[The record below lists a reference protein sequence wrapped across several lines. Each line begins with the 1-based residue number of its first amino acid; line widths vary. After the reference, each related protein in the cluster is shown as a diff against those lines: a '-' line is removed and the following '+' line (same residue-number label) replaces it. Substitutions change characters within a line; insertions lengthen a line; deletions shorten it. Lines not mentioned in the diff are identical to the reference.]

1 MEVIAHR
8 GASGHRPEHTLPAY
22 ELGAEMGA
30 DWIEPDLVITR
41 DGVLVARHDRDL
53 AQTTD
58 VADHPELGGRH
69 HADELTLA
77 ELQTLRA
84 RERIPDVRPQN
95 TAYDGRFAIPTF
107 DEVIEVAR
115 RYGVGIYPETKH
127 PRHFRDAG
135 LPLEPP
141 LLRALESAG
150 VRAVIQS
157 FDDANLRELARQTDV
172 PLVQLLGRDAT
183 VDLDD
188 IATYAQAIGVA
199 IERTD
204 ARLVDDAHAR
214 GLEVHVFTV
223 RAENRFLP
231 PELRSS
237 EDPAEHGDVA
247 ALFERLQAFGVDAVF
262 ADQPDAAV
270 LSRES
275 RPGR

>member
-22 ELGAEMGA
+22 ELGAKMGA

-53 AQTTD
+53 TQTTD
-58 VADHPELGGRH
+58 IADHPELAGRH

-77 ELQTLRA
+77 ELRTLRA
-84 RERIPDVRPQN
+84 RERLPELRPQN

-107 DEVIEVAR
+107 DEVLAVAR
-115 RYGVGIYPETKH
+115 RHGVGVYPETKH

-141 LLRALESAG
+141 LLEALEGAG

-157 FDDANLRELARQTDV
+157 FDDTNLRALAGETDI
-172 PLVQLLGRDAT
+172 PLVQLVGRDAT
-183 VDLDD
+183 IDLDD

-223 RAENRFLP
+223 RAENHFLA

-237 EDPAEHGDVA
+237 DDPAEHGDVA
-247 ALFERLQAFGVDAVF
+247 AVFAQLDALGVDAVF

-270 LSRES
+270 LSRDS
-275 RPGR
+275 RPAR